1 MGSRR
6 ELALAL
12 ALGVGLGAVTRFA
25 YDLPGEWHWVAK
37 VGVPWLA
44 VGFAAGAAVR
54 RPRAGALLGALALV
68 TAVLVYYAIM
78 GLYQDAYGRSPLGLW
93 WLAVAVPGGL
103 AFGGLG
109 ALWRSG
115 RAPVLA
121 PAAMGACFAG
131 EALLFAFASPHST
144 GAVPVLA
151 AAALLVPLALLP
163 RANLLRGLSL
173 TAALVGAA
181 AFAEGAVFA
190 ATGYLG

>member
-1 MGSRR
+1 MDSRR
-6 ELALAL
+6 ALAL
-12 ALGVGLGAVTRFA
+12 ALLLGIALGAVTRFA
-25 YDLPGEWHWVAK
+25 YDLPAEWHWIAR

-54 RPRAGALLGALALV
+54 RPRSGALLGGLSLV

-93 WLAVAVPGGL
+93 WLVVALPGGL
-103 AFGGLG
+103 AFGALG

-115 RAPVLA
+115 RTAVLA
-121 PAAMGACFAG
+121 PAVMGACFAG
-131 EALLFAFASPHST
+131 EALLFAIASRHSS
-144 GAVPVLA
+144 GAVPVLV

-163 RANLLRGLSL
+163 RAERLRGLSL

-181 AFAEGAVFA
+181 ALAEGAVFA